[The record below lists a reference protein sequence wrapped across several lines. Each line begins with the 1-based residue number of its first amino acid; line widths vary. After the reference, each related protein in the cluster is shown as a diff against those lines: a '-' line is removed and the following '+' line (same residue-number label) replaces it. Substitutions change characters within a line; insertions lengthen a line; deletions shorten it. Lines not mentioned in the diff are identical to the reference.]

1 MSDSLSVQQLYDSH
15 AKRLRLN
22 WVSGQ
27 QYTDHFIDDENS
39 HTPAS
44 LLVGYLNLAR
54 PFRIQ
59 VLGQDELE
67 YLSSLGKNSRQDSV
81 ERLFS
86 QKPALL
92 ILVDDVDVP
101 DDILQGASKAQ
112 VPVIK
117 SDLPGNNLIERLRHS
132 LSTSISDKTTMH
144 GVFMDV
150 MGIGV
155 LLTGPSGI
163 GKSELALELINRGHR
178 LVADDAPVFKRI
190 GPNHLRGTCPV
201 LLTDFLEVRGL
212 GVINVRAMFG
222 DNALIRYKRLRLII
236 DLQPMLDEDIYKIE
250 RLGVTSC
257 FNSIMDVEIP
267 QVVVPV
273 APGRNIA
280 VIVEAAVRNHILTI
294 NGYNAAE
301 DFMDRQQKLINK
313 NNNEADNH

>member
-1 MSDSLSVQQLYDSH
+1 MQTLSVQQLYDSH

-22 WVSGQ
+22 WLSGEQ
-27 QYTDHFIDDENS
+27 HAQRVIGNENE

-59 VLGQDELE
+59 VLGQNELD
-67 YLSSLGKNSRQDSV
+67 YLSGLGKNSRQDSL
-81 ERLFS
+81 ERLFN
-86 QKPALL
+86 QQPALL
-92 ILVDDVDVP
+92 IMVDNVDVP
-101 DDILQGASKAQ
+101 DDILNGAKDSQ
-112 VPVIK
+112 TPVIS
-117 SDLPGNNLIERLRHS
+117 SDLPGNNLIERLRHH
-132 LSTSISDKTTMH
+132 LTTQISDKTTRH

-155 LLTGPSGI
+155 LITGPSAI
-163 GKSELALELINRGHR
+163 GKSELALELVNRGHR
-178 LVADDAPVFKRI
+178 LVADDAPEFKRI
-190 GPNHLRGTCPV
+190 GPNHIRGTCPE

-212 GVINVRAMFG
+212 GIINIRAMFG
-222 DNALIRYKRLRLII
+222 DNALIRYKRLRLIV
-236 DLQPMLDEDIYKIE
+236 DLQPMSDEDVKNVE
-250 RLGVTSC
+250 RIGSTTY
-257 FNSIMDVEIP
+257 FNSIMEVDIP
-267 QVVVPV
+267 EVLVPV

-301 DFMDRQQKLINK
+301 DFMERQQRLINK